1 MKDFSLFE
9 LFVFDRNAGFG
20 RTNFGAITAVCA
32 FNGIDYIFGITRR
45 DSVLGAFRN
54 ARIAQD
60 TIVGNLVRQII
71 PP

>member
-1 MKDFSLFE
+1 MKDFSLFG

-20 RTNFGAITAVCA
+20 RTNLGAITAICT
-32 FNGIDYIFGITRR
+32 FNGIYYIFGITGG
-45 DSVLGAFRN
+45 DSLLGAFRQ
-54 ARIAQD
+54 ADIAQD